1 MAFDYRDLARRAR
14 ARVLDWIARIFPHK
28 VPVRYVLVGFVVVL
42 TLAYATTCRGEGLQ
56 IEAGSTIVRGHTPSI
71 GFVKSW
77 RNRGV
82 GDYNYECG
90 FGIVG
95 SSTYDGQPQRNQGV
109 AECLLVDGFGR
120 FDIGAGLAAQSS
132 ADVYNTRANFSL
144 LLRWRVTD
152 RLSLAY
158 RHRSNADTADPN
170 LGRDVLL
177 VGWRL
182 SR

>member
-1 MAFDYRDLARRAR
+1 MFDYRGLARCAL
-14 ARVLDWIARIFPHK
+14 ARVQAWAAQIFPHK
-28 VPVRYVLVGFVVVL
+28 PAVRYVLIGFVLVL
-42 TLAYATTCRGEGLQ
+42 IAAFATQCRAGGLQ
-56 IEAGSTIVRGHTPSI
+56 LEVGSAIVRGPAPAI

-82 GDYNYECG
+82 GDYSYECG
-90 FGIVG
+90 FGLVG
-95 SSTYDGQPQRNQGV
+95 SSTFRGAEQRNQGV

-132 ADVYNTRANFSL
+132 SDAYNTRVNFSL

-158 RHRSNADTADPN
+158 RHRSNAGTGDPN
-170 LGRDVLL
+170 LGRDLL
-177 VGWRL
+177 FVAWRL
-182 SR
+182 DR

>member
-1 MAFDYRDLARRAR
+1 MTDYRDLARLAR
-14 ARVLDWIARIFPHK
+14 ARVQDWIGRIFPHQK
-28 VPVRYVLVGFVVVL
+28 PVRYVLVAFV
-42 TLAYATTCRGEGLQ
+42 LALIAAFATQCRAGGLQ
-56 IEAGSTIVRGHTPSI
+56 LEAGSTIVRGETPSI

-82 GDYNYECG
+82 GDYSYECG
-90 FGIVG
+90 FGLVG
-95 SSTYDGQPQRNQGV
+95 SSTFKGREQRNQGV

-132 ADVYNTRANFSL
+132 SDDYNTRVNFSL
-144 LLRWRVTD
+144 LLRWRITD

-158 RHRSNADTADPN
+158 RHRSNSGTGSPN
-170 LGRDVLL
+170 YGRDVLL

-182 SR
+182 GR

>member
-1 MAFDYRDLARRAR
+1 MIDYRDLARRAR
-14 ARVLDWIARIFPHK
+14 ARVLDWIGRIFPHARA
-28 VPVRYVLVGFVVVL
+28 VRYVLVAFVIVL
-42 TLAYATTCRGEGLQ
+42 TLAYATQCRGEGLQ
-56 IEAGSTIVRGHTPSI
+56 LEVGSTIVRGETPSI
-71 GFVKSW
+71 GFVKAW

-82 GDYNYECG
+82 GDYQYECG
-90 FGIVG
+90 FGLVG
-95 SSTYDGQPQRNQGV
+95 SSTFRDQPQRNQGV

-132 ADVYNTRANFSL
+132 SDDYNTRVNFSL
-144 LLRWRVTD
+144 LLRWRLTE

-158 RHRSNADTADPN
+158 RHRSNSGTASPN

-182 SR
+182 SQ

>member
-1 MAFDYRDLARRAR
+1 MAFDYRDLARLAR
-14 ARVLDWIARIFPHK
+14 ARVLDWISRIFPHK

-82 GDYNYECG
+82 GDYSYECG

-95 SSTYDGQPQRNQGV
+95 SSTFRGVEQRNQGV
-109 AECLLVDGFGR
+109 AECLMVDGFGR

-132 ADVYNTRANFSL
+132 SDDYNTRANFSL
-144 LLRWRVTD
+144 LLRWRITE

-158 RHRSNADTADPN
+158 RHRSNADTSAPN
-170 LGRDVLL
+170 VGRDLL
-177 VGWRL
+177 IFGVRL
-182 SR
+182 

>member
-1 MAFDYRDLARRAR
+1 MPDYRDLARRAA
-14 ARVLDWIARIFPHK
+14 ARVPAWLAQIFPHK
-28 VPVRYVLVGFVVVL
+28 PAIRYVLAAFVL
-42 TLAYATTCRGEGLQ
+42 MLIAAFATQCRAEGLQ
-56 IEAGSTIVRGHTPSI
+56 LEVGSTIVRGEAPAL

-82 GDYNYECG
+82 GDYAYECG

-95 SSTYDGQPQRNQGV
+95 SSTFRGAPQRNQGV

-132 ADVYNTRANFSL
+132 SDDYNTRVNFSL
-144 LLRWRVTD
+144 LLRWRVTE
-152 RLSLAY
+152 RLSLTY
-158 RHRSNADTADPN
+158 RHRSNAGSGDPN
-170 LGRDVLL
+170 VGRDVLL

-182 SR
+182 Q

>member
-1 MAFDYRDLARRAR
+1 MIDYRDLARLAAAR
-14 ARVLDWIARIFPHK
+14 LKDWAARVFPHK
-28 VPVRYVLVGFVVVL
+28 PAIRYVLLAFVAVL
-42 TLAYATTCRGEGLQ
+42 VLAFATQCRAEGLQ
-56 IEAGSTIVRGHTPSI
+56 IEVGSTIVRGETPSL

-82 GDYNYECG
+82 GDYQYECG
-90 FGIVG
+90 FGLVG
-95 SSTYDGQPQRNQGV
+95 SSDRPQRNQGV

-132 ADVYNTRANFSL
+132 SDDYNTRVNFSL
-144 LLRWRVTD
+144 LLRWRITD

-158 RHRSNADTADPN
+158 RHRSNSATGDPN

-177 VGWRL
+177 VGVRL
-182 SR
+182 R

>member
-1 MAFDYRDLARRAR
+1 MAINYRDLARRAAAR
-14 ARVLDWIARIFPHK
+14 AQDLAARIFPHK
-28 VPVRYVLVGFVVVL
+28 PATRYVLVGFVAVL
-42 TLAYATTCRGEGLQ
+42 ILAFATQCRGEGLSL
-56 IEAGSTIVRGHTPSI
+56 EAGGTIVRGHTPAI

-82 GDYNYECG
+82 GDYSYECG

-95 SSTYDGQPQRNQGV
+95 SSTYNGRPQRNQGV

-132 ADVYNTRANFSL
+132 SDAYNTRANFSL
-144 LLRWRVTD
+144 LLRWRITD
-152 RLSLAY
+152 RFSVAY
-158 RHRSNADTADPN
+158 RHRSNADTGDVN

-182 SR
+182 AP

>member
-1 MAFDYRDLARRAR
+1 MKDYRELARLAR

-28 VPVRYVLVGFVVVL
+28 APVRYVLVAFVLVL
-42 TLAYATTCRGEGLQ
+42 IAAFATQCRAGDLKL
-56 IEAGSTIVRGHTPSI
+56 EAGSAIVRGETPAI

-82 GDYNYECG
+82 GDYQYECG
-90 FGIVG
+90 FGLVG
-95 SSTYDGQPQRNQGV
+95 SSTYNDRPQRNQGV

-132 ADVYNTRANFSL
+132 GDAYNTMVNFSL
-144 LLRWRVTD
+144 LLRWRITD

-158 RHRSNADTADPN
+158 RHRSNAGTGTPN
-170 LGRDVLL
+170 LGRDVIL

-182 SR
+182 R

>member
-1 MAFDYRDLARRAR
+1 MTDYRDLARLAR
-14 ARVLDWIARIFPHK
+14 ARVQDWVARIFPHQK
-28 VPVRYVLVGFVVVL
+28 PVRYVLVAFV
-42 TLAYATTCRGEGLQ
+42 LALIAAFATQCRAGGLQ
-56 IEAGSTIVRGHTPSI
+56 LEAGSTIVRGETPSI

-82 GDYNYECG
+82 GDYSYECG
-90 FGIVG
+90 FGLVG
-95 SSTYDGQPQRNQGV
+95 SSTFKGREQRNQGV

-132 ADVYNTRANFSL
+132 ADDYNTRVNFSL
-144 LLRWRVTD
+144 LLRWRITD

-158 RHRSNADTADPN
+158 RHRSNSGTASPN
-170 LGRDVLL
+170 YGRDVLL

-182 SR
+182 AK